1 MQNPTTEHSVLQ
13 WDFCIMS
20 VDKLTLEKVYIIMY
34 YILIVHKNTGGKEME
49 NKGIDLSLLDG
60 VLGEYAEVK
69 GSLITILQK
78 TQDIYGYLPKEAI
91 ELISEKTGIATSEIM
106 GVGTF
111 YTQFR
116 FQPVGKYL
124 IMLCQ
129 GTACHVNSSELI
141 LQTVKDELGIDD
153 GETTEDGLFSLK
165 CVACLG
171 CCSLSPVMM
180 INGDT
185 YGSLTPTKTKQI
197 LAQLREA
204 SK

>member
-1 MQNPTTEHSVLQ
+1 M
-13 WDFCIMS
+13 
-20 VDKLTLEKVYIIMY
+20 EKA
-34 YILIVHKNTGGKEME
+34 
-49 NKGIDLSLLDG
+49 IDLNIIEPVLDE
-60 VLGEYAEVK
+60 LAIVK

-78 TQDIYGYLPKEAI
+78 TQEAYGYIPKDAVEY
-91 ELISEKTGIATSEIM
+91 ISKKTGIAESEIM
-106 GVGTF
+106 GVATF

-116 FQPVGKYL
+116 LAPIGKYL

-141 LQTVKDELGIDD
+141 LQTIRDELGIDD

-180 INGDT
+180 INENT
-185 YGSLTPTKTKQI
+185 YGSLTPEKTKEI
-197 LAQLREA
+197 LRTLREENR
-204 SK
+204 S

>member
-1 MQNPTTEHSVLQ
+1 
-13 WDFCIMS
+13 
-20 VDKLTLEKVYIIMY
+20 
-34 YILIVHKNTGGKEME
+34 ME
-49 NKGIDLSLLDG
+49 QKIDLKQIEG
-60 VLGEYAEVK
+60 VLDELAKVK

-78 TQDIYGYLPKEAI
+78 TQDIYGYLPKDAI
-91 ELISEKTGIATSEIM
+91 IYISERTGIAESEIM
-106 GVGTF
+106 GVATF

-116 FQPVGKYL
+116 LTPVGKYL

-141 LQTVKDELGIDD
+141 LQTIKDELGIED

-180 INGDT
+180 ITEST
-185 YGSLTPTKTKQI
+185 YGSLTPEKTKKI
-197 LAQLREA
+197 LKELREA
-204 SK
+204 E

>member
-1 MQNPTTEHSVLQ
+1 MA
-13 WDFCIMS
+13 
-20 VDKLTLEKVYIIMY
+20 
-34 YILIVHKNTGGKEME
+34 
-49 NKGIDLSLLDG
+49 NKTVDLSLIDG
-60 VLGEYAEVK
+60 VLNEYANVK
-69 GSLITILQK
+69 GSLITILQH

-91 ELISEKTGIATSEIM
+91 ILISQKTGIAESEIM

-116 FQPVGKYL
+116 FEPVGKYL

-141 LQTVKDELGIDD
+141 LQTIKDELGIDD
-153 GETTEDGLFSLK
+153 GQTTDDGLFSLK

-180 INGDT
+180 INEDT
-185 YGSLTPTKTKQI
+185 YGSLTPDKTKRI
-197 LAQLREA
+197 LKELREA
-204 SK
+204 AV

>member
-1 MQNPTTEHSVLQ
+1 
-13 WDFCIMS
+13 
-20 VDKLTLEKVYIIMY
+20 
-34 YILIVHKNTGGKEME
+34 ME
-49 NKGIDLSLLDG
+49 QKIDLKQIEG
-60 VLGEYAEVK
+60 VLDELAKVK

-78 TQDIYGYLPKEAI
+78 TQDIYGYLPKDAI
-91 ELISEKTGIATSEIM
+91 IYISERTGIAESEIM
-106 GVGTF
+106 GVATF

-116 FQPVGKYL
+116 LTPVGKFL

-141 LQTVKDELGIDD
+141 LQTIKDELGIED

-180 INGDT
+180 INEST
-185 YGSLTPTKTKQI
+185 YGSLTPEKTKKI
-197 LAQLREA
+197 LKELREA
-204 SK
+204 E

>member
-1 MQNPTTEHSVLQ
+1 
-13 WDFCIMS
+13 
-20 VDKLTLEKVYIIMY
+20 
-34 YILIVHKNTGGKEME
+34 ME
-49 NKGIDLSLLDG
+49 QKIDLKQIEG
-60 VLGEYAEVK
+60 VLDELVKVK

-78 TQDIYGYLPKEAI
+78 TQDIYGYLPKDAI
-91 ELISEKTGIATSEIM
+91 IYISEKTGIAESEIM
-106 GVGTF
+106 GVATF

-116 FQPVGKYL
+116 LTPVGKYL

-141 LQTVKDELGIDD
+141 LQTIKDELGIED

-180 INGDT
+180 INEST
-185 YGSLTPTKTKQI
+185 YGSLTPEKTKKI
-197 LAQLREA
+197 LKELREA
-204 SK
+204 E

>member
-1 MQNPTTEHSVLQ
+1 MTEKI
-13 WDFCIMS
+13 D
-20 VDKLTLEKVYIIMY
+20 LTLMAPV
-34 YILIVHKNTGGKEME
+34 
-49 NKGIDLSLLDG
+49 LDG
-60 VLGEYAEVK
+60 LAKVK

-91 ELISEKTGIATSEIM
+91 EYISEQTGIAESEIM
-106 GVGTF
+106 GVATF

-116 FQPVGKYL
+116 LEPVGKYL

-141 LQTVKDELGIDD
+141 LQTIQEELGITD

-180 INGDT
+180 INEDT
-185 YGSLTPTKTKQI
+185 YGSLTPDKTKKI
-197 LAQLREA
+197 LKELREA
-204 SK
+204 E